1 MSAETRVECPN
12 CNVLVEDIDW
22 HRCETKPLPGQP
34 SLLDAGEVF
43 AEQSGDL
50 PAQSAELPVE
60 SVQLPKENTELLDAY
75 PGSTELWT
83 SDPLTLT
90 ASISRKVNLGNYE
103 SAEVFVSLSGLTR
116 DTTEA
121 EVDEMLAGPGA
132 IAWKKLLAS
141 VNEKAR
147 ALHQGQAR

>member
-1 MSAETRVECPN
+1 MSNESARVTCADCGTPN
-12 CNVLVEDIDW
+12 VDPDW
-22 HRCETKPLPGQP
+22 HRCENKPLPGQP
-34 SLLDAGEVF
+34 SLLPDAGEVF
-43 AEQSGDL
+43 AEQSGEL
-50 PAQSAELPVE
+50 PAQPTK
-60 SVQLPKENTELLDAY
+60 LPKE
-75 PGSTELWT
+75 STELPAEIVELT
-83 SDPLTLT
+83 ADHPLTLT

-121 EVDEMLAGPGA
+121 EVDAMLEGPGA
-132 IAWKKLLAS
+132 IAWKKLLAA